1 MISFTVALTVVLATA
16 VMSAAAGFF
25 AGQKYALKNRGED

>member
-16 VMSAAAGFF
+16 VISGAAGFF
-25 AGQKYALKNRGED
+25 AGQKYALKHRDEG